1 MLGLRHRQGRWVL
14 GHGLARLWNET
25 AASGREAATPALFPR
40 SFARATL
47 GTYKEVVGQN
57 AADVAGVDASA
68 CCAPSC
74 ATAVAPAA
82 SASCSGFPE
91 FSVLSQ
97 GVTAACCGAGAE
109 CPPGGIPTTCTKAC
123 AAVLLPMQAACA
135 DVLAEIGMAETVA
148 AAVATCP
155 TQCAPPPADT
165 RSADCKAA
173 DIDDETKAALCRG
186 EPQSRCSLRRS

>member
-1 MLGLRHRQGRWVL
+1 MRPLAKHR
-14 GHGLARLWNET
+14 A
-25 AASGREAATPALFPR
+25 AASTRPYSR
-40 SFARATL
+40 QNL
-47 GTYKEVVGQN
+47 G
-57 AADVAGVDASA
+57 VAFWTVH
-68 CCAPSC
+68 PKL
-74 ATAVAPAA
+74 ATAP
-82 SASCSGFPE
+82 ASCSGFPE

-97 GVTAACCGAGAE
+97 GVTAACCGAGVE
-109 CPPGGIPTTCTKAC
+109 CPPGGIPTTCTEAC

-135 DVLAEIGMAETVA
+135 NVLAEIGMAETVA

-155 TQCAPPPADT
+155 TQCAPPPVDT